1 MKKIFSHPEPAENE
15 AGPTYWRS
23 LDEVANTPGFRDYL
37 EHEFPEGASRIDG
50 VDRRHFIKIMAAS
63 FALAGVGL
71 TGCRRPERKILAFSQ
86 QPENS
91 IPGVA
96 SFYATAMPLRQH
108 ALPLLAETHEG
119 RPTKLEGN
127 PSYGRGRGKSDLQ
140 SQASVLDLYDPDRS
154 TRHRLG
160 DQTSSQEDV
169 FRVLE
174 GVARRYQNN
183 GGAGLAFLAEQSSS
197 PTRRALV
204 ESLKRRYPEAIWAE
218 YEPLDESAADRAASL
233 LLGQPV
239 RAYYHPEKAA
249 RIVALESDLVHAT
262 NGRLYYAQSFARGR
276 RLETPQDD
284 MNRLYS
290 VESDLTVTGGMA
302 DHRLR
307 LSSTYLPAFTA
318 RLAAEVLSALG
329 SSSELISTLREA
341 AVGLDQCDGWAEK
354 KIESWISECAK
365 DLVENRGKSLIVAGT
380 HLPEEVQAI
389 VFALNQALGNVG
401 ETVEFLEIE
410 EPQASSIEDLAAAA
424 GRGEV
429 QTLFVLGGN
438 PAHNAP
444 ADLNWRELQQGVK
457 EVIRYGYYEDETSEL
472 AHHHIAATHFLE
484 AWGDARTLEGLVVS
498 VQPMIQPLFG
508 GINLLELLA
517 IFSDQDEREAYALVR
532 QTLAEISGGGDAAF
546 RKFLHDGLLEGSE
559 YSAVSADFN
568 PSRLRSIIAG
578 ANGVPTVLSRN
589 NLEVRFVRDNRIDDG
604 RFVNNGW
611 LQECPDP
618 VTKLTWD
625 NAVIMSPRLADEL
638 GVLGGLAAVQVARRN
653 HNPIEGGRQIAHV
666 VRVTL
671 NGRTIEGPV
680 HVQPGLANYS
690 LILPLGY
697 GRSRTGRIG
706 AGSGF
711 NASEL
716 RTSDAFFVATGAQVE
731 RVDRTRS
738 LANAQEHWSL
748 EGRAIIREAN
758 VEYYRETP
766 GFAAK
771 MGMESHAPPNLG
783 ADVDM
788 PLRQQVIEQPRGLS
802 AYEHP
807 ERSGVNQWGMVID
820 LNTCTGCSAC
830 VVACQAENNIPIV
843 GKDQV
848 ERGREMHWMRLDRYF
863 ASGDSDNRAIAE
875 DPQLVNQP
883 MLCQHCENAPCEV
896 VCPVNATVHDSE
908 GLNVMVYNR
917 CIGTRYCANN
927 CPYKVRRFNFFDW
940 QQRDLDKLYQGPLA
954 PKGMAETLKMQKNPN
969 VTIRMRGVMEKCTFC
984 TQRITQAKID
994 QKVKAGASGDVLV
1007 PDGSFE
1013 TACQQ
1018 ACPTESI
1025 IFGNIMDP
1033 ESQVTKLKKSDR
1045 NYSVLGYLNVRPR
1058 LTYLAKLRNPNVRM
1072 PDYATQ
1078 PLTTVEYEQKN
1089 YPPGFKDAQAEGGQ
1103 Y

>member
-15 AGPTYWRS
+15 AGPSYWRS
-23 LDEVANTPGFRDYL
+23 LDEVANTPGFREYL

-50 VDRRHFIKIMAAS
+50 VDRRNFIKIMAAS

-71 TGCRRPERKILAFSQ
+71 AGCRRPERKILPFSQ
-86 QPENS
+86 QPEQL

-96 SFYATAMPLRQH
+96 AFYATAMPLRQH

-127 PSYGRGRGKSDLQ
+127 PSYARARGKSDLQ

-154 TRHRLG
+154 IHHRLG
-160 DQTSSQEDV
+160 DQTSSREDV

-174 GVARRYQNN
+174 SIASRYQNN

-197 PTRRALV
+197 PTRRSLV
-204 ESLKRRYPEAIWAE
+204 ESLKQRFPEATWAE
-218 YEPLDESAADRAASL
+218 YEPLDESSADRAASRL
-233 LLGQPV
+233 VGQSV
-239 RAYYHPEKAA
+239 RAYYHPEKAS
-249 RIVALESDLVHAT
+249 RIVALESDLVNAT

-276 RLETPQDD
+276 RLATPQED
-284 MNRLYS
+284 MNRLYA
-290 VESDLTVTGGMA
+290 VESDLSVTGGMA

-307 LSSTYLPAFTA
+307 LSSTYLPAFIA
-318 RLAAEVLSALG
+318 CLAVEVLTALG
-329 SSSELISTLREA
+329 RGSELIPSLREA
-341 AVGLDQCDGWAEK
+341 SSGLEQSDGWTEK
-354 KIESWISECAK
+354 RIESWISECAK
-365 DLVENRGKSLIVAGT
+365 DLVANQGKSLIVAGT
-380 HLPEEVQAI
+380 HLPEEVQSL
-389 VFALNQALGNVG
+389 VFALNQALGNEG
-401 ETVEFLEIE
+401 ETFEFLQIE
-410 EPQASSIEDLAAAA
+410 ELQAASIQDLAAAV
-424 GRGEV
+424 GRGQV

-438 PAHNAP
+438 PVHNAP
-444 ADLNWRELQQGVK
+444 ADLNWGDLQRSIG
-457 EVIRYGYYEDETSEL
+457 EVVRYGYYDDETSEI
-472 AHHHIAATHFLE
+472 AQHHIAATHFLE

-508 GINLLELLA
+508 GINLLEVLA
-517 IFSDQDEREAYALVR
+517 VFTDQKEREGYALVR
-532 QTLAEISGGGDAAF
+532 RTVTEIGGGGEATF

-559 YSAVSADFN
+559 FSRVSSEFDPA
-568 PSRLRSIIAG
+568 RLRRILADLNG
-578 ANGVPTVLSRN
+578 APTVLSQD

-618 VTKLTWD
+618 ISKLTWE
-625 NAVIMSPRLADEL
+625 NAIMMSPRLADEL
-638 GVLGGLAAVQVARRN
+638 GLLGQLAAVQVARRN
-653 HNPIEGGRQIAHV
+653 HNQIDGGRQMAPV
-666 VRVTL
+666 VRVTV
-671 NGRTIEGPV
+671 NGRTLEGPV

-697 GRSRTGRIG
+697 GRTRTGRIG
-706 AGSGF
+706 NGSGF

-716 RTSDAFFVATGAQVE
+716 RTSDHFFVATGARVE
-731 RVDRTRS
+731 RTGKTS
-738 LANAQEHWSL
+738 QLANAQEHWSL
-748 EGRAIIREAN
+748 EGRAIVREAN
-758 VEYYRETP
+758 LEHYRQEP
-766 GFAAK
+766 AFAAK

-783 ADVDM
+783 FDVDM
-788 PLRQQVIEQPRGLS
+788 PLQQQVLEQPRGMS

-807 ERSGVNQWGMVID
+807 ERGGVNQWGMVID

-848 ERGREMHWMRLDRYF
+848 LRGREMHWMRLDRYF
-863 ASGDSDNRAIAE
+863 ASGDADNSAVAE

-940 QQRDLDKLYQGPLA
+940 QERDINKVYLGPLA
-954 PKGMAETLKMQKNPN
+954 PKGMSETLKMQKNPN
-969 VTIRMRGVMEKCTFC
+969 VTVRMRGVMEKCTFC

-1007 PDGSFE
+1007 RDGSFE

-1033 ESQVTKLKKSDR
+1033 DSEVTKLKKSDR
-1045 NYSVLGYLNVRPR
+1045 NYSVLGYLNTRPR
-1058 LTYLAKLRNPNVRM
+1058 LTYLAKVRNPNVRM

-1078 PLTTVEYEQKN
+1078 PLTTVEYQQKN
-1089 YPPGFKDAQAEGGQ
+1089 YPPGFKDAKAEGGQ